1 MSSISTAKL
10 LECHVDILF
19 DIESQ
24 WKDAGACNNVGH
36 ACNNVP
42 PDIITHYHSISIS
55 ILIVIY
61 YVLLMFINV
70 DGACKTNSEKHS
82 AASPLLYYSHSE
94 RHEEKIIWQLRNHHE
109 EVISIRDQKEQR
121 NFT

>member
-1 MSSISTAKL
+1 MKCLQFPLHSYFATVV

-24 WKDAGACNNVGH
+24 WKDAGPCNNVGH

-42 PDIITHYHSISIS
+42 PDIITHYHSISIF

-61 YVLLMFINV
+61 DVLLMFINV
-70 DGACKTNSEKHS
+70 DNAC
-82 AASPLLYYSHSE
+82 
-94 RHEEKIIWQLRNHHE
+94 
-109 EVISIRDQKEQR
+109 
-121 NFT
+121 